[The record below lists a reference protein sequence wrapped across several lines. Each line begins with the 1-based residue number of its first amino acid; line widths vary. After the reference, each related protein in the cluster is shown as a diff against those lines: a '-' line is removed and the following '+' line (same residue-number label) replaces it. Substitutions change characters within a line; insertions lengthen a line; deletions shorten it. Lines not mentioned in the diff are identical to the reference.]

1 MHYCLEQG
9 YGRIPLPDL
18 SGERLQ
24 VSIFECAFWH
34 YLSLF
39 FFAGLDVGVACL
51 AMPCVELSCSSF
63 SCICLPRWC
72 TRWN

>member
-9 YGRIPLPDL
+9 YGGIPLPDL
-18 SGERLQ
+18 SGERFQ
-24 VSIFECAFWH
+24 VSIFECAFWY